1 MQKQQTEHYGSR
13 ILAMKSDSFA
23 ERVRAVV
30 RKIPKGKT
38 KTYKEVAM
46 AAGSAGAARAVGM
59 IMRNNYDPTVPCHR
73 VIRTDGKLGGY
84 NRGGIEV
91 KEKILRDEAKAA
103 EKIENK
109 KK

>member
-1 MQKQQTEHYGSR
+1 MQKQTYGSR
-13 ILAMKSDSFA
+13 ILAMKPASFA

-30 RKIPKGKT
+30 RKIPIGKT
-38 KTYKEVAM
+38 KTYKEVAT

-59 IMRNNYDPTVPCHR
+59 IMKNNYDPTVPCHR

-91 KEKILRDEAKAA
+91 KEKMLRDEARAA
-103 EKIENK
+103 ARTKNK
-109 KK
+109 NK